1 MTEPTPKPTRPAVFI
16 EKIFPVTLLNRQ
28 VYYEHGG
35 NPFKGL
41 HRWYSRKPLS
51 FSRASVLGSLL
62 PDSVTM
68 EEFEY
73 LLGLER
79 RLGGQPDTTTK
90 LYKTP
95 PSPERIKQVHDLCEQ
110 TWGTRTPTVL
120 DAFAGG
126 GSIPFEAVR
135 YGLNVLASDLN
146 PVAVVTMK
154 AAMEYP
160 LKFGPDLQHDID
172 KWVKWVGDEAEKR
185 LGSFFPSGE
194 ENLPQ
199 PPFERE
205 SPPALLFKGGAE
217 EGDAE
222 VPLEKGDLEG
232 YNTASAEGN
241 PPQSPFARGEA
252 EGSEVPLEK
261 GDLGGFDRGLGGSK
275 TSHTKVQNYL
285 WAHTVVCPSCESV
298 VPLSPNWWLSK
309 TSNYAGAGQAR
320 KVTSDWYAVK
330 PIPNLAERR
339 VDFELV
345 KGRKG
350 KGTTIQTPE
359 GDFDPGDFNTISRG
373 VGKCCNC
380 SSILDDETIKAYSS
394 INDFGQQL
402 YAVAFKKGK
411 GNLDFRIP
419 SQVDLD
425 GVEKAVIELRKNEDR
440 LILEEIIPVEA
451 TSTGLHDSPRNY
463 EYGLRQYEDCFNPRQ
478 LLTLVTYVEILNE
491 VKEKLRA
498 EHELEKVAAILTYL
512 DLVLDRCVDVNCRL
526 AHVNTMGPKIEG
538 ASGQHSLNLFW
549 NYPETNGS
557 TRLWQWCSDKVLSD
571 YEALCKQ
578 LGLDHPS
585 LLNFQPN
592 PPSPIPVAQ
601 ASRLQT
607 PPEDSGPAPKV
618 RPRDEQLV
626 AQIQAMAAQRNLS
639 YDSRFLPYN
648 KKLVA
653 RAKELRKNMTT
664 AEKKLWHEYLKTL
677 EERFWRQRPIDHFI
691 VDFYCPSRYLVIEV
705 DGDTHST
712 DEAEAYDAERTQILE
727 AYGLTVLRFTNDEV
741 LNNFEGVCA
750 AIGEKNPPQS
760 PFARGEAEGSEVPL
774 EKGDLGG
781 CNAASAEGNPPQ
793 SPFERGEAEGSEV
806 PLEKGDLGGF
816 DRCKIVAAS
825 ADNLAHIADK
835 SLDAIV
841 TDPPYYAT
849 IQYSELSDF
858 FYVWQKRVL
867 GDIFP
872 ELYLSELT
880 DKDREAVANPSRF
893 RNMGESPEE
902 LANRD
907 YEAKMALAFAEYFRV
922 LRDDGV
928 MTVQFN
934 HKDSGA
940 WDVLAK
946 SLIDAGF
953 EITASWAVSTENP
966 QNLHQAQKNSVS
978 STVLLV
984 CRKRDPNA
992 GSAWWDD
999 LRPELANLVEQR
1011 APEFEANDIGG
1022 IDLYLSAFGPALNVF
1037 SRAWPVLDSSG
1048 VEMRPEVAFGEAR
1061 KAIANYRFRKL
1072 LEADTAG
1079 FDPLTQWYIL
1089 AWDAFRA
1096 REFPFDEARQL
1107 ALAVGGFNVSDL
1119 AKTHK
1124 LIDSASGTCKL
1135 LTPQQR
1141 LKKRAFS
1148 TNPDEFT
1155 AAALVDGLHAII
1167 ALYLEEQSIDPV
1179 RRFLKTT
1186 GLLSNDLFMRAWE
1199 VALKAIPHIGDE
1211 RKRMVEEK
1219 ALADLWLAMD
1229 EIQAKVLYVQP
1240 ELEFQGGQMGLF

>member
-1 MTEPTPKPTRPAVFI
+1 MPDSTPTRPAVFI
-16 EKIFPVTLLNRQ
+16 EKIFPVTLLNQQ

-62 PDSVTM
+62 PDTVTP

-73 LLGLER
+73 LLGLQR

-160 LKFGPDLQHDID
+160 LKFGPDLQHEID

-185 LGSFFPSGE
+185 LAEFFPSQEGE
-194 ENLPQ
+194 
-199 PPFERE
+199 
-205 SPPALLFKGGAE
+205 
-217 EGDAE
+217 
-222 VPLEKGDLEG
+222 
-232 YNTASAEGN
+232 T
-241 PPQSPFARGEA
+241 
-252 EGSEVPLEK
+252 
-261 GDLGGFDRGLGGSK
+261 
-275 TSHTKVQNYL
+275 VQNYL

-309 TSNYAGAGQAR
+309 TSNYAGAGKAR

-330 PIPNLAERR
+330 PIPNPAEKR

-350 KGTTIQTPE
+350 KGTTIQTDD
-359 GDFDPGDFNTISRG
+359 GDFDPSDFNTISRG
-373 VGKCCNC
+373 VGKCPNC
-380 SSILDDETIKAYSS
+380 ENIIETDVIYEQGRSGKLGHKIYAIAYRK
-394 INDFGQQL
+394 GQGSLEFRLPNAKDIQ
-402 YAVAFKKGK
+402 AVQKSK
-411 GNLDFRIP
+411 
-419 SQVDLD
+419 
-425 GVEKAVIELRKNEDR
+425 DR
-440 LILEEIIPVEA
+440 LEKIFQENQLIIPQVEI
-451 TSTGLHDSPRNY
+451 P
-463 EYGLRQYEDCFNPRQ
+463 YGHQFAERSSLIQQGIDRWDKAFNPRQ
-478 LLTLVTYVEILNE
+478 LLTLVTYVEILSDT
-491 VKEKLRA
+491 KEKLA
-498 EHELEKVAAILTYL
+498 IQYEPEQVKAILTYL
-512 DLVLDRCVDVNCRL
+512 SFVLERCVNRNSRL
-526 AHVNTMGPKIEG
+526 GHWHSSRAYAEIAM
-538 ASGQHSLNLFW
+538 AQHSLNLNW
-549 NYPETNGS
+549 NYPETAGNGE
-557 TRLWQWCSDKVLSD
+557 LWHSCADAFISD
-571 YEALCKQ
+571 YENLCQ
-578 LGLDHPS
+578 QIGRES
-585 LLNFQPN
+585 ANLLNSNPN
-592 PPSPIPVAQ
+592 SLVAQ
-601 ASRLQT
+601 SSQLQT
-607 PPEDSGPAPKV
+607 SIEDSEPASKA
-618 RPRDEQLV
+618 RPRNEQFV
-626 AQIQAMAAQRNLS
+626 AQIQAMAAQRNLP

-648 KKLVA
+648 KKLVD
-653 RAKELRKNMTT
+653 RAKELRKNMTA

-677 EERFWRQRPIDHFI
+677 DERFWRQRPIDHFI

-705 DGDTHST
+705 DGDTHGT
-712 DEAEAYDAERTQILE
+712 EEAEAYDAERTQILE
-727 AYGLTVLRFTNDEV
+727 AYGLKVLRFTNDEV

-750 AIGEKNPPQS
+750 AIERENFSQPLEENPPQP
-760 PFARGEAEGSEVPL
+760 PFSRGEPEGSEVPL
-774 EKGDLGG
+774 AKGDLGG
-781 CNAASAEGNPPQ
+781 CNQDLEGYN
-793 SPFERGEAEGSEV
+793 
-806 PLEKGDLGGF
+806 
-816 DRCKIVAAS
+816 RCKIVAAS
-825 ADNLAHIADK
+825 ADNLFHIPDQ

-872 ELYLSELT
+872 ELYFSELT

-893 RNMGESPEE
+893 RNMGESAEE

-1011 APEFEANDIGG
+1011 APEFEANDISG

-1048 VEMRPEVAFGEAR
+1048 EEMRPEVAFAEAR

-1107 ALAVGGFNVSDL
+1107 ALAVGGFNVNDL
-1119 AKTHK
+1119 AKVHK
-1124 LIDSASGTCKL
+1124 LIDSASGKCKF

-1148 TNPDEFT
+1148 TNPDDFA
-1155 AAALVDGLHAII
+1155 AAALIDGLHAVI

-1179 RRFLKTT
+1179 RRFLKAT

-1229 EIQAKVLYVQP
+1229 EIQAKVVYVQP
-1240 ELEFQGGQMGLF
+1240 ELEFEGGQMGLF